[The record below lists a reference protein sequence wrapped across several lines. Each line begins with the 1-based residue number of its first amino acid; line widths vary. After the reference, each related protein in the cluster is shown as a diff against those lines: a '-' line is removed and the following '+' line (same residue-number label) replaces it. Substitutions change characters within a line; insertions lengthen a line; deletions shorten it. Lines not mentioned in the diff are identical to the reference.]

1 MAASEYK
8 TYIRSRRPEVLFKK
22 GILKSFT
29 KFVSKNLVPE
39 SLFNKVPGLKCAT
52 LKKDSSTGAFQ

>member
-39 SLFNKVPGLKCAT
+39 SLFNKVAGLKCAT
-52 LKKDSSTGAFQ
+52 LF